1 MAVDPPVDNKPI
13 ALKPA
18 TFNRH
23 EAAAKY
29 VEGLYK
35 TRVQRPDRGRG
46 PYVKPGAWGLL
57 VDGET
62 ITAIAGLVLG
72 TGTVTLCT
80 QDGTALTAT
89 SATVDVVNSGDAITA
104 AGGDKVVR
112 LAWTEG
118 AWAVNCWKAT

>member
-1 MAVDPPVDNKPI
+1 MPTDPPVDNTPI
-13 ALKPA
+13 ALLPA
-18 TFNRH
+18 TFARH
-23 EAAAKY
+23 EGAAKY

-35 TRVQRPDRGRG
+35 TRVQRHDRGRG
-46 PYVKPGAWGLL
+46 PYIKPGAWGLL

-62 ITAIAGLVLG
+62 ITALAGMILG

-80 QDGTALTAT
+80 QEGTTLTAT
-89 SATVDVVNSGDAITA
+89 GNTVPVVNSGDAIAA

-118 AWAVNCWKAT
+118 AWSVNCWKAT